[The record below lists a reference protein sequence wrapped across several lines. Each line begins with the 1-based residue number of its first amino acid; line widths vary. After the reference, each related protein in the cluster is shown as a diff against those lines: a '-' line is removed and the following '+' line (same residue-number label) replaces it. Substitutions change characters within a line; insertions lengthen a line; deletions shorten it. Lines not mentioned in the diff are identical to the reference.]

1 MQALASPLP
10 WLILL
15 PLAGA
20 LAGVLSRRGQRL
32 HTVAALGLFLTACWQ
47 WRRTGATGTE
57 PLVPGDLAARLGIML
72 QADGLAANMVM
83 MTSVVCLAAIF
94 HARRYFRYRREQ
106 HRWFLP
112 LMWLL
117 WATLHHLWLASD
129 VFTLYIGVE
138 LLGLVA
144 VAMIAMSNEARALSA
159 AIRYLLATLLGSL
172 SYLLGAGLLY
182 GSHGTLALGGLA
194 PDVTPGGSDGVALGL
209 MFAGLLL
216 KAAVFPIHGWLPPA
230 HGSATTPVSV
240 VHSALVVKASVF
252 VMLRLWQ
259 SLDAALAETP
269 VSLLLGLLGLAS
281 MLWGSLMALRQERL
295 KMVVAYS
302 TVAQTGY
309 LLLFFPLVDVAL
321 DQARA
326 LALEGTLYQMLAHGL
341 AKASLFMAAGNLIL
355 ATGRDHIASLA
366 GTGRYLP
373 MTLVT
378 IGMAATSLMGLPPAA
393 GFVAKWQ
400 LAHSALLS
408 GQWWWMIALLAG
420 GLLTA
425 TYLFRVMRQSF
436 LEGPEED
443 IFRHPPRTLEIAAF
457 VLALI
462 SLLLG
467 LGAMAPLSLLQIA
480 GGAP

>member
-1 MQALASPLP
+1 MQALTSPLP

-20 LAGVLSRRGQRL
+20 LAGMITTRGRRL
-32 HTVAALGLFLTACWQ
+32 HTAAALGVFLLGCWQ
-47 WRRTGATGTE
+47 WRRTSAGTE
-57 PLVPGDLAARLGIML
+57 TLVPGEIAANLGIML
-72 QADGLAANMVM
+72 QADGLAANMVL
-83 MTSVVCLAAIF
+83 MTSLVCLAGFF
-94 HARRYFRYRREQ
+94 HARRYFGHQGEH
-106 HRWFLP
+106 HRWFP
-112 LMWLL
+112 SLMWLL

-182 GSHGTLALGGLA
+182 GSHGTLALAGLA
-194 PDVTPGGSDGVALGL
+194 PEVTAGGSDGAALAL

-216 KAAVFPIHGWLPPA
+216 KAAVFPVHGWLPPA

-252 VMLRLWQ
+252 VMIRLWL
-259 SLDAALAETP
+259 SLDATLADTP
-269 VSLLLGLLGLAS
+269 VSLLLGLAGLAS
-281 MLWGSLMALRQERL
+281 MLWGSFMALRQERL

-309 LLLFFPLVDVAL
+309 LLLFFPLVDVAAE
-321 DQARA
+321 QARA
-326 LALEGTLYQMLAHGL
+326 LALEGTLYQMIAHGL

-355 ATGRDHIASLA
+355 ATGRDHIESLA

-378 IGMAATSLMGLPPAA
+378 MGMAATSLMGLPPAA

-408 GQWWWMIALLAG
+408 GQWWWMMALILG

-425 TYLFRVMRQSF
+425 AYLFRVMRQSF

-443 IFRHPPRTLEIAAF
+443 IFHHPPRTLEIAAF
-457 VLALI
+457 VLALV

-467 LGAMAPLSLLQIA
+467 LAAMAPLSLLQVA
-480 GGAP
+480 GGAA